1 MEIRF
6 ILTDGVLPDDALI
19 EAVKN
24 FLMDADVRPL
34 TDNVVVMAPDVQEY
48 GIDLT
53 YYINESDRTRAAV
66 IQEQVQMAVNDYIAW
81 QKEKIGRDVNPD
93 RLLGLILKA
102 GAKRAEVRAPT
113 FQKITWSSLAVLS
126 GEATVQYGGVEDD

>member
-1 MEIRF
+1 M
-6 ILTDGVLPDDALI
+6 TGGVLPDDALI

-24 FLMDADVRPL
+24 FLMQEDVRPL
-34 TDNVVVMAPDVQEY
+34 TDNVIVLPPDVHEY

-53 YYINESDRTRAAV
+53 YYINESDRVKAAV
-66 IQEQVQMAVNDYIAW
+66 IQSEVEKAVNEYIAW

-93 RLLGLILKA
+93 SLLGMILKA

-113 FQKITWSSLAVLS
+113 FQKIPWSSLAVLS
-126 GEATVQYGGVEDD
+126 GEAAVQYGGVEDD